1 MSLADARV
9 ETRLPAQDLDRAR
22 QWYTEKLGLVPAE
35 ERDGGLRYVCAAGVF
50 CLFASTGSSD
60 GTFTQMAFGVDDIE
74 AEMAELHS
82 RGVVFEDYGIPGL
95 PMVNGIVDIPDNYPS
110 KGRGERGAW
119 FRDSEGNL
127 LGLGQATS

>member
-22 QWYTEKLGLVPAE
+22 RWYAEKLGLLPAE

-60 GTFTQMAFGVDDIE
+60 GDIHPDGVQRRR
-74 AEMAELHS
+74 H
-82 RGVVFEDYGIPGL
+82 RGRD
-95 PMVNGIVDIPDNYPS
+95 
-110 KGRGERGAW
+110 GRIA
-119 FRDSEGNL
+119 
-127 LGLGQATS
+127 

>member
-9 ETRLPAQDLDRAR
+9 ETRLPAQDLERAR
-22 QWYTEKLGLVPAE
+22 RWYMEKLGLQPAE

-50 CLFASTGSSD
+50 CLFASTGAAD
-60 GTFTQMAFGVDDIE
+60 DTFTQMSFNVDDIE
-74 AEMAELHS
+74 AEMAELRT
-82 RGVVFEDYGIPGL
+82 RGVIFEEFDMPGL
-95 PMVNGIVDIPDNYPS
+95 PMVNGIVDIPGNYPS